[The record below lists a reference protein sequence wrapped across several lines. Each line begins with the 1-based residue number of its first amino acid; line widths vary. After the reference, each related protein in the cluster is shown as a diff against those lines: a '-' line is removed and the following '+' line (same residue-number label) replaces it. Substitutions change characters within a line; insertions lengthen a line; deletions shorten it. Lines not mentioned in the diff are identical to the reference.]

1 MVKIGVHLWKLL
13 QNLNRGITFWDHRV
27 HNIFFSDL

>member
-13 QNLNRGITFWDHRV
+13 QNLNRIITFLDHRV